1 MADSAIQPDVQDA
14 EATAATPTEAQKT
27 PRELALEAL
36 EQRHQQQMAEQNG
49 YELQM
54 DDEPEPTPAPTPAP
68 AAAPVD
74 QLAAQMAEQSI
85 AQAAGDKVRIKVDGI
100 EQEVPLDDV
109 VRQYQKNS
117 SADRRL
123 AEATRLLR
131 EAEAARL
138 LVEQQEAQLR
148 AQTQAPQQQQ
158 AAEATP
164 DTAAAPETEA
174 SGKEFLKALFE
185 GDEENALAAL
195 QKVVGGR
202 QQVQAPAPTLDI
214 DQIAQAVTAQVQ
226 QKFAVESALTQN
238 QAAYPELYA
247 DPDMEALALTK
258 IQRLR
263 EQTGTDFLS
272 ALDTVSREMATKFGW
287 NAASEQ
293 GRQPDPAPTASNRT
307 AKLDAKRTIDT
318 VSSVNTKTTSTEA
331 QPENVSDVIAAMKA
345 ARGGA

>member
-1 MADSAIQPDVQDA
+1 MADSAIQSDVQDA
-14 EATAATPTEAQKT
+14 EATAATPTDAPKN

-49 YELQM
+49 YQLP
-54 DDEPEPTPAPTPAP
+54 DDDPQDPPQAAAAP
-68 AAAPVD
+68 APVD
-74 QLAAQMAEQSI
+74 QLAAQMAEQTV

-100 EQEVPLDDV
+100 EQEVLLDDV

-164 DTAAAPETEA
+164 DSAAAPETEA

-272 ALDTVSREMATKFGW
+272 ALDSVSRDMAAKFGW
-287 NAASEQ
+287 TASSEQ

-307 AKLDAKRTIDT
+307 AKLDAKRQIDN

-345 ARGGA
+345 ARLGA